1 MQAMV
6 RDGCEVDNL
15 LLCEVRMAD
24 DPDRGP
30 GRLVGEVITYG
41 VKARFRNE
49 RVMRRGVDLAG
60 DWFGGECPTPT
71 AWQPVVR
78 VFPVLDGDTIRVDA
92 VLPSTSAGRDA
103 AENIRQK
110 VYTGLSV
117 EMLKAG
123 LQATM
128 VNGER
133 QIRSARLAA
142 IGLVDLAEYDT
153 AVEVRE
159 SGLAVDRR
167 HVYGWI

>member
-1 MQAMV
+1 M
-6 RDGCEVDNL
+6 DNL

-49 RVMRRGVDLAG
+49 RVMRGALTWPETGLVVNAQHQRS
-60 DWFGGECPTPT
+60 
-71 AWQPVVR
+71 QPIVR